1 MNFIDM
7 TKIFSKYANKWVALT
22 DDNKVIAAAAT
33 LSAVLKKARQ
43 KGYDNPITTRIPDSR
58 FEYVL

>member
-1 MNFIDM
+1 MDLMDM
-7 TKIFSKYANKWVALT
+7 TKIFEKYANKWIALT
-22 DDNKVIAAAAT
+22 EENKVIAVATT

-43 KGYDNPITTRIPDSR
+43 KGYDNPLTAKVPDSR